1 MKKIVLFIILFF
13 ISKTFAQGNNEFTR
27 ISKKNNLTK
36 EVKVF
41 RLDSLNF
48 YLLTHTYY
56 NKFGNLI
63 EDILY
68 HEDGTIWA
76 DELYQYN
83 EQQQIV
89 SSLEKTR
96 NTISKYKYN
105 KSGNLIEYKR
115 TKADSTIMYHK
126 KIVYNEKNQKEKV
139 FVKKENKDD
148 FYLYENNF
156 YTNDGLCSKK
166 ELFNASGENTSTE
179 EFEYDNNRKL
189 IIIYQLIGK
198 KVTTTNNKY
207 NKKGEL
213 IKINYSSNISSN
225 NSSNYFL
232 YAFRKLKYDK
242 YGNKIE
248 DITYNSNHRIR
259 DHIKYEFLIFQ

>member
-1 MKKIVLFIILFF
+1 MKKILLFILLLS
-13 ISKTFAQGNNEFTR
+13 ISKTFSQDNNEFTR
-27 ISKKNNLTK
+27 ICKKNNKTK

-41 RLDSLNF
+41 RLDSLEF
-48 YLLTHTYY
+48 YLLDHTYY
-56 NKFGNLI
+56 NNFGNII

-89 SSLEKTR
+89 SSLNKTR
-96 NTISKYKYN
+96 NTISNYKYD
-105 KSGNLIEYKR
+105 KSGNLIEYKS
-115 TKADSTIMYHK
+115 TQADSAIMYHK
-126 KIVYNEKNQKEKV
+126 KIEYNEKNQKGKV
-139 FVKKENKDD
+139 FVKKKNKDD

-166 ELFNASGENTSTE
+166 ELFNEYGDTISKE

-189 IIIYQLIGK
+189 IFIYQLIGK
-198 KVTTTNNKY
+198 KVTTKNTY

-213 IKINYSSNISSN
+213 IKTNFPSNV
-225 NSSNYFL
+225 L
-232 YAFRKLKYDK
+232 RKFKYDK
-242 YGNKIE
+242 YGNRIE
-248 DITYNSNHRIR
+248 EITYDENRKIMNHT
-259 DHIKYEFLIFQ
+259 KYEFIVFK